1 MIINGIDCPNF
12 KLHEFRCKCGC
23 GLANPNPRLL
33 ERLNDL
39 REVAGIPLHI
49 TSGSRCLEHNRSIGS
64 KDTSS
69 HVPKGESGYTDAVDI
84 RTESSTERFKV
95 MDAAM
100 KIGFRRIGFGKGFI
114 HVDVDLFKAD
124 NVMWDY
130 Y

>member
-1 MIINGIDCPNF
+1 MLINGIDCPHF

-33 ERLNDL
+33 EWLNTL
-39 REVAGIPLHI
+39 RMLVGSIHI
-49 TSGSRCLEHNRSIGS
+49 TSGSRCLEHNKSIGS

-69 HVPKGESGYTDAVDI
+69 HVPKGENDYTDAVDI
-84 RTESSTERFKV
+84 KTKTSGKRFKV
-95 MDAAM
+95 VTSAHAA
-100 KIGFRRIGFGKGFI
+100 GFTRLGFGKGFV
-114 HVDVDLFKAD
+114 HVDVDLHKAD